1 MQLPGQTR
9 LGPASI
15 RTTLDIYGYLFEGL
29 DRDVADR
36 LDEAAAPSPLPGR
49 ASELFHFDSP

>member
-1 MQLPGQTR
+1 
-9 LGPASI
+9 
-15 RTTLDIYGYLFEGL
+15 LDIYGYLFEGL